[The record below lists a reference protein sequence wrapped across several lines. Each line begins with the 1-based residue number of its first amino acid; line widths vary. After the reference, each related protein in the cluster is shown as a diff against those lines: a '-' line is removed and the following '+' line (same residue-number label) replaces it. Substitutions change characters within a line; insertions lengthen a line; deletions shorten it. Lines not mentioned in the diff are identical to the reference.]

1 MLPYCSNSLIVLFIQ
16 YLKDFKFNVRLV
28 NRTFFSKFVPFWF
41 SEVLFL
47 TSLGHLFSLQKSFFV
62 VQPVVCENKKGF
74 GHSWISKAK
83 VTRI

>member
-1 MLPYCSNSLIVLFIQ
+1 MKGLI
-16 YLKDFKFNVRLV
+16 
-28 NRTFFSKFVPFWF
+28 TFFNEFVPFWF

-74 GHSWISKAK
+74 GHSRISKAK